1 MSRSKYDSIASKI
14 VKDTIMCWKNDFSM
28 GNSISHYNVD
38 IHTKFIQFELDA
50 RLIFTNEHPLEVLD
64 STGADGRVFDDD
76 ECYQTPFIDIDIAIN
91 PEWLPKYWST
101 LYMMLCDIVRHE
113 IEHITQ
119 EGPEIGNYKNGKPA
133 EDDSIERK
141 LVQMGM
147 LPQYMYL
154 ILPKEVDANLQ
165 GLRFEAKKRK
175 EPIIKVINRYL
186 DIKNLDDDERN
197 KVMNVWR
204 LRAKQIGGI
213 PIF

>member
-1 MSRSKYDSIASKI
+1 MGRYDSIASKI
-14 VKDTIMCWKNDFSM
+14 VKDTITCWKNDFNM

-38 IHTKFIQFELDA
+38 IHTKFIRFELDA
-50 RLIFTNEHPLEVLD
+50 RLIFTNEHGLEVLD
-64 STGADGRVFDDD
+64 STGADGRVFDDE

-91 PEWLPKYWST
+91 PEWLPEYWST
-101 LYMMLCDIVRHE
+101 LYMILCDIVRHE

-119 EGPEIGNYKNGKPA
+119 EGPEIGNYKAGKPT

-141 LVQMGM
+141 LVQAGM
-147 LPQYMYL
+147 LPRYMYL
-154 ILPKEVDANLQ
+154 ILSKEVDANLQ

-175 EPIIKVINRYL
+175 EPIIKTINRYL
-186 DIKNLDDDERN
+186 DITNLDDDERN

>member
-14 VKDTIMCWKNDFSM
+14 VKDTIMRWKNDFSM

-50 RLIFTNEHPLEVLD
+50 RLIFTNEHGLEVLD

-119 EGPEIGNYKNGKPA
+119 EGPEIGNYKAGKPP

-141 LVQMGM
+141 LIQAGM
-147 LPQYMYL
+147 LPQYIYL